1 MLDGVAEATA
11 ASAAFVPAHYECVLT
26 GDRLFSKVHPHEI
39 VEDGLVLSVR
49 GSIDGGL
56 DGLGGDRRGATHGLT
71 LSNRDNTSRQ
81 H

>member
-56 DGLGGDRRGATHGLT
+56 DGLALEQFVLP
-71 LSNRDNTSRQ
+71 LSLMQTY
-81 H
+81 